1 MHNSII
7 SMILLVGLL
16 YGPSAN
22 AASVELQSNMP
33 DRYVVV
39 PGDTLW
45 GLASRFLKDPWR
57 WPEIWGL
64 NEEEIKNPHKI
75 YPGDLIVLERTPD
88 GNRLRLIKGETVEE
102 RLSPLLGVDETVEE
116 RLSPLVQVEKTEAEA
131 IPSIP
136 VAAIEPF
143 LSQPLVIEK
152 NGLEN
157 APSVL
162 GASDYRVALSKG
174 DLVYA
179 KDMPKDKGLLWQIF
193 RPGKALTDPEHDTT
207 STIWSDL
214 AEYLVLTDRD
224 NDAYF
229 FDEWAR
235 SGEILGYEATYLG
248 DAKVEKFDDV
258 SSISIVRSVQEIYKG
273 DRLVLA
279 PPPMFTNYAPHA
291 PDKEIEGRIISV
303 YGGVTEIG
311 KDSIVVLSKGTHDG
325 LEIGNVLAIYKT
337 NESQTSDDSQVV
349 SRSYEIGMSKRE
361 TVVLPEERAGLV
373 FIFRVFERVSYALV
387 MQTTQPIRML
397 DVVQTP

>member
-1 MHNSII
+1 MPNSII

-16 YGPSAN
+16 YGPFAN

-33 DRYVVV
+33 DRYIVV

-102 RLSPLLGVDETVEE
+102 RLSPL
-116 RLSPLVQVEKTEAEA
+116 VQVEKTEVGA

-162 GASDYRVALSKG
+162 GASDYRVAFSKG

-179 KDMPKDKGLLWQIF
+179 KDMPKDKGSSWQIF
-193 RPGKALTDPEHDTT
+193 RPGKTLIDPGPDSTLTYA
-207 STIWSDL
+207 SRL
-214 AEYLVLTDRD
+214 KEYLLLTNRD
-224 NDAYF
+224 NDAYL
-229 FDEWAR
+229 FDEWGR
-235 SGEILGYEATYLG
+235 SGELLGYEAIYLG

-258 SSISIVRSVQEIYKG
+258 STISIVRSVQEIFQG

-279 PPPMFTNYAPHA
+279 PPPVFTNYAPHA
-291 PDKEIEGRIISV
+291 PDKDIKGRIISV

-311 KDSIVVLSKGTHDG
+311 QGSIVVLSKGTHDG
-325 LEIGNVLAIYKT
+325 LEIGNVLAIYST
-337 NESQTSDDSQVV
+337 NQSQTSDGLQVV
-349 SRSYEIGMSKRE
+349 SRSLEIGSLIGSSKRE
-361 TVVLPEERAGLV
+361 VIELPEERAGLV
-373 FIFRVFERVSYALV
+373 FVFRVFEKVSYALV
-387 MQTTQPIRML
+387 MQTTQPIRIL
-397 DVVQTP
+397 DAVQTP

>member
-1 MHNSII
+1 MPNSII

-33 DRYVVV
+33 DRYIVV

-102 RLSPLLGVDETVEE
+102 RLSPL
-116 RLSPLVQVEKTEAEA
+116 VQVEKTEVGA

-162 GASDYRVALSKG
+162 GASDYRVAFSKG

-179 KDMPKDKGLLWQIF
+179 KNMPKDKGLLWQIF

-207 STIWSDL
+207 STIWSEV
-214 AEYLVLTDRD
+214 AEYLVLTNRN
-224 NDAYF
+224 NDVYF
-229 FDEWAR
+229 FDEWGR

-279 PPPMFTNYAPHA
+279 PPTMFTNYVPHA

-311 KDSIVVLSKGTHDG
+311 KDSIVVLSKGKLDG
-325 LEIGNVLAIYKT
+325 LEMGNVMAIYKT
-337 NESQTSDDSQVV
+337 NQSQTSDDSQVV
-349 SRSYEIGMSKRE
+349 SRSYEIGTTKRE
-361 TVVLPEERAGLV
+361 TVELPKERAGLV

-397 DVVQTP
+397 DIVQTP

>member
-33 DRYVVV
+33 DRYIVV

-102 RLSPLLGVDETVEE
+102 RLSPL
-116 RLSPLVQVEKTEAEA
+116 VQVEKTEVGA

-162 GASDYRVALSKG
+162 GASDYRVAFSKG

-207 STIWSDL
+207 STIWSEV
-214 AEYLVLTDRD
+214 AEYLVLTNRN
-224 NDAYF
+224 NDVYF
-229 FDEWAR
+229 FDEWGR

-279 PPPMFTNYAPHA
+279 PPTMFTNYVPHA

-311 KDSIVVLSKGTHDG
+311 KDSIVVLSKGKLDG
-325 LEIGNVLAIYKT
+325 LEMGNVMAIYKT
-337 NESQTSDDSQVV
+337 NQSQTSGDSQVV
-349 SRSYEIGMSKRE
+349 SRSYEIGTTKRE
-361 TVVLPEERAGLV
+361 TVELPKERAGLV

-397 DVVQTP
+397 DIVQTP

>member
-33 DRYVVV
+33 DRYIVV

-102 RLSPLLGVDETVEE
+102 RLSPL
-116 RLSPLVQVEKTEAEA
+116 VQVEKTKVGA

-162 GASDYRVALSKG
+162 GASDYRVAFSKG

-193 RPGKALTDPEHDTT
+193 RPGKALIDPEHDTT
-207 STIWSDL
+207 STIWSDV
-214 AEYLVLTDRD
+214 AEYLVLTNRN
-224 NDAYF
+224 NDVYF
-229 FDEWAR
+229 FDEWGR

-279 PPPMFTNYAPHA
+279 PPTMFTNYVPHA

-311 KDSIVVLSKGTHDG
+311 KDSIVVLSKGKLDG
-325 LEIGNVLAIYKT
+325 LEMGNVMAIYKT
-337 NESQTSDDSQVV
+337 NQSQTSGDSQVV
-349 SRSYEIGMSKRE
+349 SRSYEIGTTKRE
-361 TVVLPEERAGLV
+361 TVELPKERAGLV

-397 DVVQTP
+397 DIVQTP

>member
-1 MHNSII
+1 MRNSII

-16 YGPSAN
+16 YGPSAS

-88 GNRLRLIKGETVEE
+88 GNRLRLIKGEI
-102 RLSPLLGVDETVEE
+102 VEE

-193 RPGKALTDPEHDTT
+193 RPGKTLTDPEHDTS
-207 STIWSDL
+207 STMWSDL
-214 AEYLVLTDRD
+214 AEYLVLSDRN
-224 NDAYF
+224 NDVYL
-229 FDEWAR
+229 FDEWGR

-248 DAKVEKFDDV
+248 DAKVEKFDDI

-291 PDKEIEGRIISV
+291 PDREIEGRIISV

-311 KDSIVVLSKGTHDG
+311 KNSIVVLSKGTHDG
-325 LEIGNVLAIYKT
+325 LEVGNVLAIYKT
-337 NESQTSDDSQVV
+337 NQSQTSDDSQVV
-349 SRSYEIGMSKRE
+349 SRNYEIGASSKRE

-387 MQTTQPIRML
+387 MQTTQPVRML

>member
-1 MHNSII
+1 MPNSII

-33 DRYVVV
+33 DRYIVV

-102 RLSPLLGVDETVEE
+102 RLSPL
-116 RLSPLVQVEKTEAEA
+116 VQVEKTEVGA

-162 GASDYRVALSKG
+162 GASDYRVAFSKG

-207 STIWSDL
+207 STIWSEV
-214 AEYLVLTDRD
+214 AEYLVLTNRN
-224 NDAYF
+224 NDVYF
-229 FDEWAR
+229 FDEWGR

-279 PPPMFTNYAPHA
+279 PPTMFTNYVPHA

-303 YGGVTEIG
+303 YGGITEIG
-311 KDSIVVLSKGTHDG
+311 KDSIVVLSKGKLDG
-325 LEIGNVLAIYKT
+325 LEMGNVMAIYKT
-337 NESQTSDDSQVV
+337 NQSQTSGDSQVV
-349 SRSYEIGMSKRE
+349 SRSYEIGTTKRE
-361 TVVLPEERAGLV
+361 TVELPKERAGLV

-397 DVVQTP
+397 DIVQTP

>member
-1 MHNSII
+1 
-7 SMILLVGLL
+7 MILLVGLL

-22 AASVELQSNMP
+22 AASVELQNNMP
-33 DRYVVV
+33 DRYIVV

-102 RLSPLLGVDETVEE
+102 RLSPL
-116 RLSPLVQVEKTEAEA
+116 VQVEKTEVGA

-162 GASDYRVALSKG
+162 GASDYRVAFSKG

-207 STIWSDL
+207 STIWSEV
-214 AEYLVLTDRD
+214 AEYLVLTNRN
-224 NDAYF
+224 NDVYF
-229 FDEWAR
+229 FDEWGR

-279 PPPMFTNYAPHA
+279 PPTMFTNYVPHA

-311 KDSIVVLSKGTHDG
+311 KDSIVVLSKGKLDG
-325 LEIGNVLAIYKT
+325 LEMGNVMAIYKT
-337 NESQTSDDSQVV
+337 NQSQTSDDSQVV
-349 SRSYEIGMSKRE
+349 SRSYEIGTTKRE
-361 TVVLPEERAGLV
+361 TVELPIERAGLV

-397 DVVQTP
+397 DIVQTP

>member
-1 MHNSII
+1 MPNSII

-22 AASVELQSNMP
+22 AASVELQNNMP
-33 DRYVVV
+33 DRYIVV

-102 RLSPLLGVDETVEE
+102 RLSPL
-116 RLSPLVQVEKTEAEA
+116 VQVEKTEVGA

-162 GASDYRVALSKG
+162 GASDYRVAFSKG

-207 STIWSDL
+207 STIWSEV
-214 AEYLVLTDRD
+214 AEYLVLTNRN
-224 NDAYF
+224 NDVYF
-229 FDEWAR
+229 FDEWGR

-279 PPPMFTNYAPHA
+279 PPTMFTNYVPHA

-311 KDSIVVLSKGTHDG
+311 KDSIVVLSKGKLDG
-325 LEIGNVLAIYKT
+325 LEMGNVMAIYKT
-337 NESQTSDDSQVV
+337 NQSQTSDDSQVV
-349 SRSYEIGMSKRE
+349 SRSYEIGTTKRE
-361 TVVLPEERAGLV
+361 TVELPIERAGLV

-397 DVVQTP
+397 DIVQTP